1 MISLRVDPGIF
12 SFSLST
18 LSTSDVEVPH
28 HVRRRV
34 LHNGYP
40 YRGTLSSP
48 KWVMT
53 PTRRLEQLSI
63 LAVSI
68 PTCARDPA
76 EV

>member
-34 LHNGYP
+34 LHNGYARIRLP
-40 YRGTLSSP
+40 RHAVITQMGDDSY
-48 KWVMT
+48 
-53 PTRRLEQLSI
+53 PT
-63 LAVSI
+63 
-68 PTCARDPA
+68 T
-76 EV
+76 